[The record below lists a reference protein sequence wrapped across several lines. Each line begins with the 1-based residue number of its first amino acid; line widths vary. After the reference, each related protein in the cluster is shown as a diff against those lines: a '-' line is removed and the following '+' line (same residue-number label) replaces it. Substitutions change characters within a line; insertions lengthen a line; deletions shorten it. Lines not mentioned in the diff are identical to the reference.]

1 MTGCSRADA
10 RRWAQFSE
18 AYEQKVVSLTS
29 FERMRGLLL
38 REMAPGVSVDL
49 GCGPLG
55 LLARDLCRS
64 RQARVVACDFC
75 WEMVAGSRRRFE
87 AANLLH
93 VVADNRE
100 LPLAPV
106 VADTVFSVNSFL
118 PETRADAEL
127 MFAEAARILRPGG
140 RLVAVLPAFEM
151 SLVARDV
158 WGMRVEVDVEGR
170 REFDTSGWQCF
181 YTEADIAGLA
191 ARHQF
196 GRYRISRVLLAEP
209 DEIAHVREVYE
220 EQLVGVD
227 PGKLEKFPLFEHLLV
242 AER

>member
-1 MTGCSRADA
+1 MTGCSPADA
-10 RRWAQFSE
+10 GRWAQFSE
-18 AYEQKVVSLTS
+18 AYEQKVISFTS
-29 FERMRGLLL
+29 FQRMRGLLL

-55 LLARDLCRS
+55 LLACDLCRAG
-64 RQARVVACDFC
+64 QARVVACDFSL
-75 WEMVAGSRRRFE
+75 EMIAASRRTFQ
-87 AANLLH
+87 AANLDY

-100 LPLAPV
+100 LPLAAG
-106 VADTVFSVNSFL
+106 VADTGFSVNSFL
-118 PETRADAEL
+118 PETRADVES
-127 MFAEAARILRPGG
+127 MFAETARILRPGG

-158 WGMRVEVDVEGR
+158 WGMRVEVDVEGH

-196 GRYRISRVLLAEP
+196 SRYRLTRVLFAEP
-209 DEIAHVREVYE
+209 DEIAHVRAVYAGQLEGVAPSRLE
-220 EQLVGVD
+220 E
-227 PGKLEKFPLFEHLLV
+227 FPLFEHLLV